1 MKISIRKAKTPRIK
15 TVRRARK
22 AKSAF
27 KMPKIKMPKIKMP
40 KIKMPNLRMPR
51 LKKMEEAHYAVMILA
66 VVAVISVV
74 GLFMYMPMTATNSTG
89 AVAYTPMC
97 ESICAADEV
106 PVGFT
111 AIGSGQVE
119 CLCKKVG

>member
-15 TVRRARK
+15 TVRRAGK
-22 AKSAF
+22 AKLAF
-27 KMPKIKMPKIKMP
+27 KMPKFK
-40 KIKMPNLRMPR
+40 MPR
-51 LKKMEEAHYAVMILA
+51 LNKIEEAHYAVMILA
-66 VVAVISVV
+66 VVAVVSVV
-74 GLFMYMPMTATNSTG
+74 GLFMFMPMAATNSTG

-97 ESICAADEV
+97 ESACAADEV

-111 AIGSGQVE
+111 ALSPGQIE